1 MITPLK
7 FCKIVAGY
15 VSRIVYSTI
24 RGGMKKTCDARH
36 EAWL

>member
-1 MITPLK
+1 MIAALK

-24 RGGMKKTCDARH
+24 RGGMKKTGGTRY

>member
-1 MITPLK
+1 MIAALK

-24 RGGMKKTCDARH
+24 RGGMKKTGNASH